1 MGKAQKVYVVWKGRR
16 PGVYGSWDECARQVS
31 GFPGAEYKAFSTRTE
46 AEKAF
51 ESSPDDYIG
60 QPVSRLSPELLRKI
74 GDGYAVDAACSGN
87 PGRLEYRCVH
97 IPTGR
102 EVFRRGPFEDG
113 TNNVGEFL
121 ALAHALA
128 LFKEKGVKSPVY
140 SDSETALSWVKDGRC
155 KTQLEQNRRNAE
167 LFRLIDEAEDWL
179 ERNECPNKALK
190 WDTEAWGE
198 IPADFG
204 RK

>member
-31 GFPGAEYKAFSTRTE
+31 GFPGAEYKAFSTQAE
-46 AEKAF
+46 AERAF
-51 ESSPDDYIG
+51 ESSPGDHIG
-60 QPVSRLSPELLRKI
+60 KPFSKLSPELLRRL
-74 GDGYAVDAACSGN
+74 GDCYAVDAACSGN

-97 IPTGR
+97 IPAGR
-102 EVFRRGPFEDG
+102 EIFRRGPFEDG

-121 ALAHALA
+121 ALVHALA
-128 LFKEKGVKSPVY
+128 LFKDKGITLPVY
-140 SDSETALSWVKDGRC
+140 SDSETALSWVRGGRC
-155 KTQLEQNRRNAE
+155 KTQLAQNRRNAG
-167 LFRLIDEAEDWL
+167 LFRLIANAEQWL
-179 ERNECPNKALK
+179 MHNEYPNKVLK
-190 WDTEAWGE
+190 WDTEIWGE

>member
-16 PGVYGSWDECARQVS
+16 PGIYRSWDQCAKQVN
-31 GFPGAEYKAFSTRTE
+31 GFPGASYKAFSTRTE

-51 ESSPDDYIG
+51 KSPPGDYIG

-128 LFKEKGVKSPVY
+128 LFKDTGITSPMY
-140 SDSETALSWVKDGRC
+140 SDSETALSWVRNGKC
-155 KTQLEQNRRNAE
+155 KTQLERNARNAG
-167 LFRLIDEAEDWL
+167 LFRLIADAERWL
-179 ERNECPNKALK
+179 EHNEYPNKVLK

-198 IPADFG
+198 NPADFG
-204 RK
+204 KK